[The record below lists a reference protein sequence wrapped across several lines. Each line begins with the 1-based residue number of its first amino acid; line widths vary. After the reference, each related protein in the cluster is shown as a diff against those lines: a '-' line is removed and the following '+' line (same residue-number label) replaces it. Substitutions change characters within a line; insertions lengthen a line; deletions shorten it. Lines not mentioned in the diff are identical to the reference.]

1 MTAEIAIMNKI
12 GVALA
17 ADSAVTLGGAEG
29 KIYTS
34 ADKLFQLSTHAPV
47 GIMVYGST
55 NFVGVPWETI
65 IKIIRKKLGGKT
77 YVNIEGYA
85 NRFINFLKENPSMF
99 SSSLQINEA
108 EELLLILLLST
119 RNDIHVKLEEVEQ
132 TNSKISVEKIKEIT
146 SKVIKDEIEIVRKQE
161 RIPGLP
167 KQIRATLRRK
177 IGPSIKSM
185 QKEIFAKLPMTP
197 NAKRTLFTMCIE
209 VLTRAV
215 LSPSHSGVVIAGF
228 WEKEYTPTLLEID
241 IDGMIENRPRYL
253 IRKKHVIDNN
263 TRSTIIPFAQKEVV
277 YTFMEGIDP
286 RIEDMIHKTTY
297 SLFLG
302 VVVSIIKEVKEQ
314 GAKVNRK
321 LQREIKGAVKKLLD
335 DLFKKWNS
343 ERRKVHWGPVTT
355 IVSALPKDELA
366 AMAESLVNLTKFRR
380 RVSTEKETVG
390 GPIDVAVITKGD
402 GFIWVKRKHYFE
414 PLLNPRTM
422 GRYLKEAL

>member
-17 ADSAVTLGGAEG
+17 ADSAVTLGGAAG

-34 ADKLFQLSTHAPV
+34 ADKLFQLSSHAPV

-65 IKIIRKKLGGKT
+65 IKMFRKMLGGRT

-99 SSSLQINEA
+99 SPSLQIDGA
-108 EELLLILLLST
+108 KELLFILLLST
-119 RNDIHVKLEEVEQ
+119 RDDIHAKLGGDKQ
-132 TNSKISVEKIKEIT
+132 TNSKISVQKIKEVT
-146 SKVIKDEIEIVRKQE
+146 SKIIKDEIEIVRKQE

-185 QKEIFAKLPMTP
+185 QKEIFAELPMTP
-197 NAKRTLFTMCIE
+197 NAKRTLFTLCIE

-215 LSPSHSGVVIAGF
+215 LSSNHSGVVIAGF
-228 WEKEYTPTLLEID
+228 GEKEYTPTLLEIH

-263 TRSTIIPFAQKEVV
+263 TMSSVHPFAQREVV

-286 RIEDMIHKTTY
+286 RLEDMIHNTTRH
-297 SLFLG
+297 LFSG
-302 VVVSIIKEVKEQ
+302 VVDSIFKEVKEQ

-321 LQREIKGAVKKLLD
+321 LQREIKSAVKKLLE
-335 DLFKKWNS
+335 DLFKKWKS

-414 PLLNPRTM
+414 PLLNPRTI

>member
-1 MTAEIAIMNKI
+1 MNKI

-65 IKIIRKKLGGKT
+65 IKIFRKMLGGRT

-85 NRFINFLKENPSMF
+85 NRFINFLKNNPSMF
-99 SSSLQINEA
+99 SPSLQINEA
-108 EELLLILLLST
+108 KNLLMILLLSI
-119 RNDIHVKLEEVEQ
+119 RDDMREMLKEVEQ
-132 TNSKISVEKIKEIT
+132 TDSKISVEKIKETT

-197 NAKRTLFTMCIE
+197 NAKRVLFTMCIE
-209 VLTRAV
+209 VLTRAA
-215 LSPSHSGVVIAGF
+215 LSPHYSGVVIAGF
-228 WEKEYTPTLLEID
+228 GEKEYTPTLLEIV

-253 IRKKHVIDNN
+253 MQKKAVIDNN
-263 TRSTIIPFAQKEVV
+263 TISSIIPFAQKEVV

-286 RIEDMIHKTTY
+286 RLEDMIHATTRF
-297 SLFLG
+297 LFLG
-302 VVVSIIKEVKEQ
+302 VVDSIIKEAKEW

-321 LQREIKGAVKKLLD
+321 RQREIKGAVKKLLE
-335 DLFKKWNS
+335 DLFKEWKS

-414 PLLNPRTM
+414 PSLNPRTM
-422 GRYLKEAL
+422 GRYLKEVL